1 MKIIKRC
8 PLCGEELEPGL
19 GMCMNCGAVLEE
31 DSESADGAHD
41 SREEHASA
49 SSERIAGAHLLPAGT
64 LLNDRYLIKG
74 LIGQGGFGITYEG
87 TDTKL
92 GSRVAIKEYYPRV
105 LADRHN
111 SVSLGVS
118 VSTKDD
124 EQYYK
129 DGLEKFL
136 TEARNQAQFL
146 GLENIVYVS
155 DYFQANNTAYIV
167 MEYLDGVTI
176 ADYIKEHGPMSFN
189 RSMTYMVPIMN
200 TLEKIHEKHMIHR
213 DISPSNIMILR
224 DGRVKL
230 LDFGAA
236 RDVSSEKSMS
246 VIVKANYTPI
256 EQYSSQ
262 RDQGPYTDIF
272 ALCGTIYTMLTGL
285 APAGIYD
292 RMTNAKALTLPS
304 ALGVDI
310 TREQEQALMQG
321 LALNPEY
328 RFQTIAEL
336 RSALL
341 GTQQKAPEPADPVPS
356 GPSSSGHGTSSHGT
370 PSHSTSGLG
379 TQGHGPS
386 DSVSSG
392 YDISRSAS
400 DGSTDGERDIMESEY
415 HPVEVDD
422 QSLRR
427 KRFILIVIDVLLAI
441 GVCVLLIRRFLG

>member
-1 MKIIKRC
+1 MKITRRC

-31 DSESADGAHD
+31 ENIPSGGAGDSGSD
-41 SREEHASA
+41 HASA
-49 SSERIAGAHLLPAGT
+49 ASERIAGGHLLPAGT
-64 LLNDRYLIKG
+64 LLNNRYLIKK

-111 SVSLGVS
+111 SVSLSVG

-124 EQYYK
+124 EQYFQ

-176 ADYIKEHGPMSFN
+176 ADYIKEHGPMTFS
-189 RSMTYMVPIMN
+189 RTMKYMVPIMN

-236 RDVSSEKSMS
+236 REVSSEKSMS

-292 RMTNAKALTLPS
+292 RMTSAKALALPS
-304 ALGVDI
+304 TLGVDI
-310 TREQEQALMQG
+310 TKEQEQALMQG
-321 LALNPEY
+321 LALDPEY

-341 GTQQKAPEPADPVPS
+341 GTPKKEPEPAAPISPGPAATNSVTWDRDIPNYGS
-356 GPSSSGHGTSSHGT
+356 G
-370 PSHSTSGLG
+370 
-379 TQGHGPS
+379 
-386 DSVSSG
+386 
-392 YDISRSAS
+392 
-400 DGSTDGERDIMESEY
+400 GSTNDDRDIMESEY
-415 HPVEVDD
+415 HNTEVVDPG
-422 QSLRR
+422 LKR

-441 GVCVLLIRRFLG
+441 GVCVLLFKRLLG

>member
-1 MKIIKRC
+1 MKITKKC

-19 GMCMNCGAVLEE
+19 GMCMNCGAILEE
-31 DSESADGAHD
+31 DDMPSDGDAGGEID
-41 SREEHASA
+41 PAASP
-49 SSERIAGAHLLPAGT
+49 ERIAEGHLLPAGT
-64 LLNDRYLIKG
+64 LLNDRYRINK

-92 GSRVAIKEYYPRV
+92 GSRVAIKEYYPRT

-111 SVSLGVS
+111 SVSLSIS
-118 VSTKDD
+118 VSTRGD
-124 EQYYK
+124 EQYYR

-155 DYFQANNTAYIV
+155 DFFAANNTAYIV

-176 ADYIKEHGPMSFN
+176 ADYIKENGPMPFS
-189 RSMTYMVPIMN
+189 RCMTYMVPIMN
-200 TLEKIHEKHMIHR
+200 TLEKIHERHMIHR

-236 RDVSSEKSMS
+236 REVSRDKSMS

-262 RDQGPYTDIF
+262 REQGPYTDIF

-292 RMTNAKALTLPS
+292 RMTSAKALVLPS
-304 ALGVDI
+304 ALGADI
-310 TREQEQALMQG
+310 TQEQEQALMQG
-321 LALNPEY
+321 LALDPEY

-336 RSALL
+336 KSALL
-341 GTQQKAPEPADPVPS
+341 GTPKKAPERMPE
-356 GPSSSGHGTSSHGT
+356 GT
-370 PSHSTSGLG
+370 PERMPERTPERMPER
-379 TQGHGPS
+379 TPEEAPEPVDPS
-386 DSVSSG
+386 
-392 YDISRSAS
+392 
-400 DGSTDGERDIMESEY
+400 
-415 HPVEVDD
+415 
-422 QSLRR
+422 LKR
-427 KRFILIVIDVLLAI
+427 KRFILIVIDILLAVGICFLLVRRLI
-441 GVCVLLIRRFLG
+441 G